1 MALARLEALVA
12 EAVMETAEEMPA
24 TAAEAVA
31 AVQIICVMPEAVG
44 MAVHMVA
51 VEEAAEAIYTLM

>member
-1 MALARLEALVA
+1 
-12 EAVMETAEEMPA
+12 METAEEMPA